1 MTAEIAT
8 SSVIMPLVYFSAL
21 LGLFIAI
28 FTDHLQTIAKYRG
41 AKRDS
46 IASGYNQAMKI
57 MVLNR
62 IGAVL
67 YFLFLSFSI
76 DNGVDTNEL
85 KFGLGAVSVICAV
98 PVLLTFLLLDRKL
111 PVNNIYRVINL
122 KNYPFK
128 IMMAVFIATIFNILG
143 LTIPWIAASIFPDLR
158 LTLANTSFL
167 FNTIFTVINV
177 FYIEQKLASIIDT
190 SHGSLENFTSGLIIA
205 RAGALAVAGSS
216 LLVFL

>member
-1 MTAEIAT
+1 MTSEIAT
-8 SSVIMPLVYFSAL
+8 SSIILSSIYFSAL
-21 LGLFIAI
+21 LGLLIAV
-28 FTDHLQTIAKYRG
+28 FTDHLQTVAKYRG
-41 AKRDS
+41 AKRNK

-76 DNGVDTNEL
+76 DNGVDTVQL

-111 PVNNIYRVINL
+111 PENNIGGAINF

-128 IMMAVFIATIFNILG
+128 IMVAAFIATTFNNLG
-143 LTIPWIAASIFPDLR
+143 LTIPWIAASIFPDFR

-177 FYIEQKLASIIDT
+177 FYIEQKLASIIDAN
-190 SHGSLENFTSGLIIA
+190 HVDLENFTSGLIIA
-205 RAGALAVAGSS
+205 RAGALAVTGISI
-216 LLVFL
+216 LVFL